1 MATARVFYDVIARDG
16 ASRTFRKVGEEAGF
30 AEGRLARFGK
40 AIAVAGAATAGAAAI
55 IGAESVKMAAQFQA
69 SMTKIQTQAG
79 GSAKD
84 VKVLSSAVL
93 ELSSRRAQQGP
104 QQLADALFHLKSV
117 GLGNAAAMKA
127 LAAASDLAAVGGANL
142 EDTTNAL
149 AGAWRSGIK
158 GARDFGKTA
167 ATVNAIIGAGNM
179 RMADFVESLSSGIL
193 PAARTFGVSLT
204 SIGSAMALMTDE
216 GIPAEVAATRLR
228 MTLSLLGA
236 PTAQVIAHAFGGG
249 RSSSAIMTLL
259 NNVSVL
265 QRKQQQ
271 INDTNSKYGAD
282 VAAQRK
288 TAGAEFARLRAIVEA
303 TGVRI
308 GLALLPPVT
317 AFASFLVN
325 TAAPAAGRFA
335 HIVAADFSSII
346 PVAAIKRD
354 WHSLLA
360 FLGLAPVK
368 VKYDPGTLFT
378 GNLLNRPKPAPLRLT
393 TADLIHLPR
402 PARLT
407 TADLIHPAPG
417 AAFRGGAM

>member
-236 PTAQVIAHAFGGG
+236 PTAKAAAALKTIGLQAGDLAREMRSPAGLVGAVALLKQHLDASGLSAVQSAQVIAHAFGGG

-259 NNVSVL
+259 NNV
-265 QRKQQQ
+265 
-271 INDTNSKYGAD
+271 
-282 VAAQRK
+282 
-288 TAGAEFARLRAIVEA
+288 
-303 TGVRI
+303 
-308 GLALLPPVT
+308 
-317 AFASFLVN
+317 
-325 TAAPAAGRFA
+325 
-335 HIVAADFSSII
+335 
-346 PVAAIKRD
+346 
-354 WHSLLA
+354 
-360 FLGLAPVK
+360 
-368 VKYDPGTLFT
+368 
-378 GNLLNRPKPAPLRLT
+378 
-393 TADLIHLPR
+393 
-402 PARLT
+402 
-407 TADLIHPAPG
+407 
-417 AAFRGGAM
+417 

>member
-117 GLGNAAAMKA
+117 GLG
-127 LAAASDLAAVGGANL
+127 
-142 EDTTNAL
+142 
-149 AGAWRSGIK
+149 
-158 GARDFGKTA
+158 KTA

-204 SIGSAMALMTDE
+204 SIGAAMALMT
-216 GIPAEVAATRLR
+216 
-228 MTLSLLGA
+228 
-236 PTAQVIAHAFGGG
+236 
-249 RSSSAIMTLL
+249 
-259 NNVSVL
+259 
-265 QRKQQQ
+265 
-271 INDTNSKYGAD
+271 
-282 VAAQRK
+282 
-288 TAGAEFARLRAIVEA
+288 
-303 TGVRI
+303 
-308 GLALLPPVT
+308 
-317 AFASFLVN
+317 
-325 TAAPAAGRFA
+325 
-335 HIVAADFSSII
+335 
-346 PVAAIKRD
+346 
-354 WHSLLA
+354 
-360 FLGLAPVK
+360 
-368 VKYDPGTLFT
+368 
-378 GNLLNRPKPAPLRLT
+378 
-393 TADLIHLPR
+393 
-402 PARLT
+402 
-407 TADLIHPAPG
+407 
-417 AAFRGGAM
+417 